1 MRVGITGHQKR
12 PSIDWVWVEL
22 ELDAAFAR
30 LGVID
35 YVYSSLAAGADQVFA
50 QVALRRGIKLIA
62 IIPLDNYER
71 FFEGE
76 SCQVY
81 EQLLQQ
87 ADIVRLAGD
96 TNSEKAFYGA
106 GTYIV
111 DHVDQLIAVWDG
123 KPAQGFGGTAD
134 IVSYAKTH
142 KVPVL
147 HIDPEAHTA
156 KALI

>member
-1 MRVGITGHQKR
+1 MRLGITGHQKR
-12 PSIDWVWVEL
+12 PSIDWAWVEL
-22 ELDAAFAR
+22 ELDAALAR
-30 LGVID
+30 LGAID
-35 YVYSSLAAGADQVFA
+35 YAYSSLATGADQVFG

-62 IIPLDNYER
+62 IIPLQNYER

-76 SCQVY
+76 SRRVY

-87 ADIVRLAGD
+87 ADVVRLPGD
-96 TNSEKAFYGA
+96 ANPEKAFFIA

-134 IVSYAKTH
+134 IVSYAKSH

-147 HIDPEAHTA
+147 HVDPGTRTA
-156 KALI
+156 KSLL